1 MVQLNK
7 NSIEKINLKINK
19 IFNNNNWNFNFI
31 KNIIFLWQHNSN

>member
-19 IFNNNNWNFNFI
+19 IFNNNWNFNFI
-31 KNIIFLWQHNSN
+31 KNIIFL

>member
-19 IFNNNNWNFNFI
+19 IFNNNTWNFNFI
-31 KNIIFLWQHNSN
+31 KNIIFL

>member
-7 NSIEKINLKINK
+7 NSIEKMNLKINK

-31 KNIIFLWQHNSN
+31 KNIIFL